1 MKNPTFN
8 YVIRIKDEYSLQRV
22 KTGGN
27 NMKTDIEL
35 VQLVLDGEISA
46 YNEIIFRYEAPIYKF
61 VSNMIRNDDTGK
73 DICQEV
79 FITAY
84 YKLFSYKKIFKLSNW
99 LFQIAVNKSIDYM
112 RKNRMHQYIDI
123 DNNDISDKAMSPEEF
138 VEYKETKLKLEYFIK
153 TLNKTEQKIL
163 ILRYSN
169 EELTFND
176 IAEILNMNDSTVKY
190 KYYKIYDKYKKYID
204 NRKGDVSFNEV

>member
-1 MKNPTFN
+1 MTNPTFN
-8 YVIRIKDEYSLQRV
+8 HVIRIMDEYSLQRV
-22 KTGGN
+22 RTGGN

-46 YNEIIFRYEAPIYKF
+46 YNEIIFRYETPIYKF
-61 VSNMIRNDDTGK
+61 VSNMIRNDDAGK

-84 YKLFSYKKIFKLSNW
+84 YKLFSYKKNYKLSNW

-112 RKNRMHQYIDI
+112 RKNKMHQYIDI
-123 DNNDISDKAMSPEEF
+123 NNTDISDKTMSPEEF
-138 VEYKETKLKLEYFIK
+138 VEYKETKIKLEDFIK
-153 TLNKTEQKIL
+153 TLNKTEQQIL

-204 NRKGDVSFNEV
+204 NRKGDVSFYEV